1 MVGYPRRVRGEPAA
15 KTNPPPDMATFNVTG
30 QENIIHPGFYMPNR
44 LSIDAGKALHHLLG
58 GKVSYLVDP
67 TYPPAENIMNFLK
80 SRGGNIEYFDFR
92 KTTPR
97 AVREQIRNE
106 MAKGRS
112 VVFLPGH
119 VAKTRGCIAD
129 VPSPFLST
137 VGSLHISPI
146 PLFLAYYGDDLRTL
160 YRDAPDEGAYRQ
172 EFCIL
177 PQLAPGP
184 QTGERLLAT
193 WLQKGQELFAAHPLL
208 SSSLATLL
216 VKSMKEHPKAEVID
230 GLTHTSLPF
239 YKLLGVAMTVS
250 RWLSKQFPN
259 EKRLGVILPPG
270 PGCTI
275 ATVACL
281 LSGITPVMVNYAST
295 KSAFESTVRQ
305 SGVEHFITASKFR
318 QKLPTFPWPTEDR
331 LVFVETLLHGLSK
344 ATVVRNVL
352 LAKAAPAA
360 LICRMFNTDARKDN
374 DEAVLLF
381 TSGSSGEPKGVAL
394 THRMILA
401 NSAQCLA
408 RFELGNDEK
417 FLASLPVFYSFGLTI
432 TTMLPLLTGFGT
444 CAFPSP
450 TEARS
455 LCDLV
460 KRYKLTLTCATPTF
474 ARAMLRRA
482 DDTTFRSVRHFIVGA
497 EKLQPA
503 LEDEFKKRCGVTL
516 LEGYGLTEAAPV
528 CAVNVPD
535 APPLAGSAFYVP
547 GLVKRSI
554 GAVLPGIAVRI
565 TDVDDESR
573 ELPLTEQGMI
583 WLKGANIFG
592 GYIGRPELN
601 RDIFRDGWFKTG
613 DIGKMDLNGFITL
626 GGRLARFSKVGGE
639 MVPHESVE
647 QAIVDALQLDVE
659 SNGVQVAVTG
669 VADAQKGE
677 ALVLLST
684 LPEHQRSSEEKA
696 ILGEIRA
703 RLMEAN
709 IPNLWAPKY
718 IVPVESI
725 PMLPTGKLDLRGCKL
740 LAEEALAQLNS

>member
-1 MVGYPRRVRGEPAA
+1 
-15 KTNPPPDMATFNVTG
+15 MATFNVTG

-67 TYPPAENIMNFLK
+67 TYPPAESIMDFLK
-80 SRGGNIEYFDFR
+80 RKGGDIVYFDFR

-146 PLFLAYYGDDLRTL
+146 PLFLAYYGDNLRTL
-160 YRDAPDEGAYRQ
+160 YRDAPDDGEYRE
-172 EFCIL
+172 EFCIM

-184 QTGERLLAT
+184 QTGERLLAA
-193 WLQKGQELFAAHPLL
+193 WLQKGQELFSAHPLL
-208 SSSLATLL
+208 SASLATTL
-216 VKSMKEHPKAEVID
+216 VKSMKAHPKAEVID

-250 RWLSKQFPN
+250 RWLSEQYPH

-305 SGVEHFITASKFR
+305 SGVEHFITAAKFR
-318 QKLPTFPWPTEDR
+318 QKLPSFPWPPEER

-408 RFELGNDEK
+408 RFELGDDEK
-417 FLASLPVFYSFGLTI
+417 FLASLPVFHSFGLTI

-460 KRYKLTLTCATPTF
+460 KRYKLTLMCATPTF

-535 APPLAGSAFYVP
+535 APPLPGSAFYVP

-565 TDVDDESR
+565 TDVDDESH
-573 ELPLTEQGMI
+573 ELPLTEQGMLWI
-583 WLKGANIFG
+583 KGANIFG

-613 DIGKMDLNGFITL
+613 DIGKLDLNGFITL

-659 SNGVQVAVTG
+659 ADGVQVAVTG

-696 ILGEIRA
+696 ILGDIRSK
-703 RLMEAN
+703 LMAAN

-740 LAEEALAQLNS
+740 LAEEALAQLNAG